1 MSGKQRFVF
10 DTNVVVSAFLF
21 QSSAPG
27 RALLVAL
34 EAGEVLL
41 SAQIATELT
50 TVLRREKFDRY
61 ISQQKRDRL
70 LKALIQGCVLID
82 VTSSIDACRD
92 PKDNMVLE
100 LAVSGAAHCII
111 SGDEDLLTL
120 NPFRE
125 ILILKPVDFLD
136 WLNTQ
141 S

>member
-1 MSGKQRFVF
+1 MSSRPRFVF
-10 DTNVVVSAFLF
+10 DTNAIVSAFLF
-21 QSSAPG
+21 ENSAPG
-27 RALLVAL
+27 IALLVAL
-34 EAGEVLL
+34 EQGEVLL
-41 SAQIATELT
+41 SVQIATELRA
-50 TVLRREKFDRY
+50 VLGRQKFDRY
-61 ISQQKRDRL
+61 LPLQQRERL
-70 LKALIQGCVLID
+70 LKALIQSCVLID

-92 PKDNMVLE
+92 PKDNTVLE

-125 ILILKPVDFLD
+125 IPILKPVTFLE

>member
-1 MSGKQRFVF
+1 MSDKQRFVF
-10 DTNVVVSAFLF
+10 DTNTIVSAFLF
-21 QSSAPG
+21 ENSAPG

-34 EAGEVLL
+34 GRGEVLL
-41 SAQIATELT
+41 SAPISAELT
-50 TVLRREKFDRY
+50 TVLRREKFNRY

-70 LKALIQGCVLID
+70 LKAMIQSSVLID
-82 VTSSIDACRD
+82 ITSSIDACRD
-92 PKDNMVLE
+92 PKDNTVLE

-125 ILILKPVDFLD
+125 IPILKPVTFLE